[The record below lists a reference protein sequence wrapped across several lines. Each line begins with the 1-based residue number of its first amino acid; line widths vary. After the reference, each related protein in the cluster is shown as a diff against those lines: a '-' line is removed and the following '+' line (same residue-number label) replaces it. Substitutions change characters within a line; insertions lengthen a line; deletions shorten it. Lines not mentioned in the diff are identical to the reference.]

1 MLTGLHQ
8 LLSEFRNS
16 LCGLLFIFARDVVP
30 VEKKMGVFDELYE
43 GPGKADSMAL
53 WQYYPRQIS
62 QPEAHQLYMRWY
74 FEWFIPWFEW
84 LKSQQS

>member
-1 MLTGLHQ
+1 MG
-8 LLSEFRNS
+8 
-16 LCGLLFIFARDVVP
+16 IFD
-30 VEKKMGVFDELYE
+30 DLYD

-62 QPEAHQLYMRWY
+62 QAEAHQLYMQYY

-84 LKSQQS
+84 LKAQQR